1 MEKKGVHYGV
11 VFMPAGRMNRNTG
24 LLIEYNNILI
34 LIKYI
39 KVYTNRFKGNR
50 FRLRYI
56 NLNCVSRL
64 EMVMRFLC
72 SGVYKYYG
80 TGVFM

>member
-1 MEKKGVHYGV
+1 MEKKSVHYSII
-11 VFMPAGRMNRNTG
+11 FMPAGRMNRNTG
-24 LLIEYNNILI
+24 LFIEYNNILI

-50 FRLRYI
+50 FRLRYVD
-56 NLNCVSRL
+56 LYRVSWL
-64 EMVMRFLC
+64 EMVMRFLY